1 MGKSNWHWHRFTR
14 RSIVCTH
21 RRRSRTFFDEEAK
34 QPKEE
39 LRAKLLYYAL
49 FFSSAAKVARADGGI
64 SSKEIECVESLIKKF
79 SLNQR
84 LENFAKDIFRK
95 SKESKQPIT
104 VDFKACGKLIQFN
117 PTLAHSFLGGLF
129 EIAKSN
135 GPPISHSQLKCL
147 LLGEA
152 ILRIQ
157 PGTVKSWF
165 RSGQFHSP
173 ESGKNVSELDDSY
186 HILGVD
192 KSVDFDLVKKSFR
205 EKIRL
210 VHPDQL
216 TGKKLPQ
223 ELIIFAQ
230 EQAVRLNLAFEKIK
244 RARGI
249 K

>member
-1 MGKSNWHWHRFTR
+1 MNWWGKAIGTGIGLLGGPLSALIGGAVGH
-14 RSIVCTH
+14 
-21 RRRSRTFFDEEAK
+21 FFDEEAK

-135 GPPISHSQLKCL
+135 VV
-147 LLGEA
+147 
-152 ILRIQ
+152 LR
-157 PGTVKSWF
+157 
-165 RSGQFHSP
+165 
-173 ESGKNVSELDDSY
+173 Y
-186 HILGVD
+186 
-192 KSVDFDLVKKSFR
+192 
-205 EKIRL
+205 
-210 VHPDQL
+210 
-216 TGKKLPQ
+216 
-223 ELIIFAQ
+223 LIH
-230 EQAVRLNLAFEKIK
+230 N
-244 RARGI
+244 
-249 K
+249 